1 MTDCSFS
8 QYMGMSEK
16 QLGMSFFA
24 IDSCRKPSYSL
35 AAPKGVRK
43 KRSLKIRNQQ
53 SAISMR
59 PRRPQNLAPVKLLK
73 ATRIWDALG

>member
-8 QYMGMSEK
+8 QHMGMSEK

-35 AAPKGVRK
+35 AAPKGASR
-43 KRSLKIRNQQ
+43 KRSLKISSQR
-53 SAISMR
+53 SAISIQ
-59 PRRPQNLAPVKLLK
+59 PQQPKTLHP
-73 ATRIWDALG
+73 